1 MSVLRSG
8 GHYVWDNDN
17 TAQLVCRQLGY
28 SDGEL
33 YTYGHTSQLPTLP
46 IVAGF
51 RACQGTELNLFTCE
65 ERGRPVDRDCLNGCV
80 GADGYQGTMDDTIDR
95 KVVMLSRFACCPSR

>member
-1 MSVLRSG
+1 MFAG

-80 GADGYQGTMDDTIDR
+80 GAVGYQGTMDDTIDR
-95 KVVMLSRFACCPSR
+95 KIVMLSRFACCPSR